1 MKTFLIPF
9 ALGLSLAVSLAVSPA
24 QAFQIVV
31 DDAPAPVAGLEGR
44 PAPGARSPLQARID
58 AASPGDRIEVP
69 AGRYE
74 GDLHIDKS
82 IHLVGVGRPVL
93 AGSGTGSVVRIR
105 ADHVTI
111 EGFDIDG
118 RLGGSLVRDSSG
130 IHIAAAHATIRDCRI
145 VRSLFGVYLREAN
158 DALVEHTDVTGIEG
172 KAPGEQGSGIHVW
185 NTERFTL
192 RGNTIRFSRDGFYI
206 QSSNHGL
213 VAGNRVSDVRYGLHY
228 MNSDDNTFEDN
239 VFERGAAGAA
249 LMYSQ
254 RLAFSRNRFLHNRGF
269 ASVGLLLKDCED
281 VTATDNLLADNERGI
296 FIDGAIRHVFRH
308 NIVSSSDVAVVVYA
322 SSQGNRFEGNAFIGN
337 LAPLRLVGRR
347 TDTVFDGNYW
357 SDHDEPDL
365 DGDGVRDGPYRLS
378 NVFDHL
384 RGNLTAADLYAQGLG
399 ATILARAERTF
410 PVLRATTVVD
420 ARPLARAP
428 ERGAIPP
435 MLNET
440 TRGTTAGLALA
451 GFGLVCGML
460 VLRAGRRRVWAGE
473 HA

>member
-1 MKTFLIPF
+1 MRKVL
-9 ALGLSLAVSLAVSPA
+9 AAAGVCLGACLAPPTVH
-24 QAFQIVV
+24 AFQVV
-31 DDAPAPVAGLEGR
+31 DDAPVSVGGLEGR
-44 PAPGARSPLQARID
+44 PAPGVTSVLQARID
-58 AASPGDRIEVP
+58 AAAPGDRIEIP
-69 AGRYE
+69 AGRYD
-74 GDLHIDKS
+74 GDLYLHQPV
-82 IHLVGVGRPVL
+82 HLVGIGRPVL

-105 ADHVTI
+105 AAHVTI

-118 RLGGSLVRDSSG
+118 RLGGSLATDSSG
-130 IHIAAAHATIRDCRI
+130 IHIAAEHATIRDCRI
-145 VRSLFGVYLREAN
+145 VRSLFGVYLRAAN
-158 DALVEHTDVTGIEG
+158 DALIADTVVTGIEG

-192 RGNTIRFSRDGFYI
+192 RGNVIRHSRDGFYI

-213 VAGNRVSDVRYGLHY
+213 VSGNRVSDVRYGLHY

-249 LMYSQ
+249 LMYSR
-254 RLAFSRNRFLHNRGF
+254 RLTFSRNRFLHNRGF

-281 VTATDNLLADNERGI
+281 VTATDNLLADNERGF
-296 FIDGAIRHVFRH
+296 FIDGAIRHLFRH

-365 DGDGVRDGPYRLS
+365 DGDGVRDAPYRLS

-399 ATILARAERTF
+399 AAMLARAERTF
-410 PVLRATTVVD
+410 PVLRASTVVD
-420 ARPLARAP
+420 AHPLARAP

-435 MLNET
+435 MQAEAT
-440 TRGTTAGLALA
+440 GGTTLGVVAAALGLA
-451 GFGLVCGML
+451 CGVL
-460 VLRAGRRRVWAGE
+460 VLRAGRRRPWVEA
-473 HA
+473 H